1 MTSASSTRRK
11 SRAKRPRK
19 TKAEPKSATEKLAE
33 DVAFDIDQQ
42 VVQDV
47 QPPQPPEAVE
57 VNGQKLVRVER
68 DAVRTSM
75 DDLENSDFQLP
86 QGETGQVQSETD
98 PEESE
103 TNEPE
108 GETEPLDSETEQADD
123 EPETEA
129 PAEPSKLEQIVQ
141 KHTQRDEQPEPEE
154 LPSVEQVA
162 ARTQLHGHTN
172 PVPPTESDPAK
183 REKPTMGP
191 VSFTAA
197 AAPDLSDPKAKPRS
211 LEDLMG
217 TFPVGDGQYFIRVNR
232 RGPKTWSG
240 YHCAGVQRPIRTSM
254 TMGQFVREYGGGEY
268 TLTVYGPPKRGG
280 IPDPESGR
288 IRPKALTGDVPLT
301 VPYAAPYGGPPNPEA
316 SINPEDELTEDEWM
330 QQEDEQM
337 RYGPAF
343 RPIGTRPTTPA
354 DAKIHEADLLAHER
368 EQERIERL
376 ARERAEQS
384 ASLPSQIAPLLDT
397 VQSSSARMLEMMTE
411 RQREETERV
420 RAEREEERQRRIELE
435 KERTRREEEDRKE
448 RKRAS
453 DEERQ
458 KLEEERQRLAS
469 KPSAAEELANATQ
482 AMMSP
487 VIAALTR
494 KGDGEGKSEAEAL
507 RLHIAQMQDANKS
520 ELQRIH
526 EAHQSEMRRER
537 EAHEAALRREQERA
551 QDIAERAEKRSAEAE
566 ERADRRIREV
576 QERAERDVRQAK
588 EDGDKRVADAERIW
602 KDRLEDERRNHERE
616 LRSLNT
622 SFDTR
627 VSTEKSIADNARM
640 MLQGEVER
648 ERSEKVRY
656 QQEATEKGDIVAQ
669 VQKVTAVAESLGMKP
684 AGESETPGDWK
695 SQLLQVG
702 VNLAQNLPEIVQNAG
717 DAVAKA
723 KNPHVQVIQQPGM
736 YAAPALPPAPG
747 MSAPMMPA
755 APGAFAT
762 EDGVD
767 FEGTPGTSE
776 AYYPGAAA
784 TRPGMVPPQAQAEPI
799 APAPDMM
806 GQSVPPP
813 EPAQPIAAQMPPG
826 PPIAPAPA
834 APPAAMPPPPQNVPL
849 PPAAPAPQRRTAAP
863 APQPAPAAAPAPQP
877 AAASVVPDEQILA
890 LRPVFEDAFNQ
901 RISADQFAEDLI
913 AESGAD
919 LVRQIVAVL
928 TPEAITAALTK
939 SPEGARSPL
948 VRREGQQ
955 WLKAIFVSVRKRVGT

>member
-1 MTSASSTRRK
+1 MTAAASSKRK
-11 SRAKRPRK
+11 SRSKRTRK
-19 TKAEPKSATEKLAE
+19 PKAEPKSVTDKLAE
-33 DVAFDIDQQ
+33 DTAFDIDQEM
-42 VVQDV
+42 VRDV
-47 QPPQPPEAVE
+47 QEPEPPGSVE
-57 VNGQKLVRVER
+57 VNGQTLVRVDR
-68 DAVRTSM
+68 DSQRTSM
-75 DDLENSDFQLP
+75 DDLEDSDFQLP
-86 QGETGQVQSETD
+86 QGETKQPESETD
-98 PEESE
+98 ESE
-103 TNEPE
+103 GKTDPDELETDEPVDREPE
-108 GETEPLDSETEQADD
+108 PN
-123 EPETEA
+123 
-129 PAEPSKLEQIVQ
+129 KLEQIVQ
-141 KHTQRDEQPEPEE
+141 KHSRRQENFEPED
-154 LPSVEQVA
+154 LPTVQEIA
-162 ARTQLHGHTN
+162 ASTQLHGHTN
-172 PVPPTESDPAK
+172 PVPPDESDPAK
-183 REKPTMGP
+183 RDKPTMGP
-191 VSFTAA
+191 VRFTEA

-211 LEDLMG
+211 LEDLMA

-268 TLTVYGPPKRGG
+268 ALTVYGPPKRGG
-280 IPDPESGR
+280 IPDPETGQ
-288 IRPKALTGDVPLT
+288 IRPKAMTGDVQLT

-316 SINPEDELTEDEWM
+316 SIDPEDELTDDEWM
-330 QQEDEQM
+330 QQEDQQM

-343 RPIGTRPTTPA
+343 RPLGARPTTPA
-354 DAKIHEADLLAHER
+354 DAKIHEAELLAHER
-368 EQERIERL
+368 EQERQERL
-376 ARERAEQS
+376 ARERAEQQ
-384 ASLPSQIAPLLDT
+384 ANLPSQIAPLLDT

-420 RAEREEERQRRIELE
+420 RAEREEERERRIELE
-435 KERTRREEEDRKE
+435 KERARREEEDRRE
-448 RKRAS
+448 RKRATE
-453 DEERQ
+453 EERK
-458 KLEEERQRLAS
+458 KLEEERERLAS

-494 KGDGEGKSEAEAL
+494 KGDGEGKEAAEAL
-507 RLHIAQMQDANKS
+507 RFQIAQMQDANKS

-566 ERADRRIREV
+566 DRADRRIREA

-622 SFDTR
+622 NFDTR
-627 VSTEKSIADNARM
+627 LSTEKSVADNARI

-648 ERSEKVRY
+648 ERSEKARY

-736 YAAPALPPAPG
+736 YSPPALPPAPG
-747 MSAPMMPA
+747 MGMPMMP
-755 APGAFAT
+755 GGFAT

-767 FEGTPGTSE
+767 FEGAAGTPDGH
-776 AYYPGAAA
+776 YPGPAG
-784 TRPGMVPPQAQAEPI
+784 TRPGIVPPQPAPVAEPI
-799 APAPDMM
+799 APAPDMV

-813 EPAQPIAAQMPPG
+813 QPAQPIASQMPPG
-826 PPIAPAPA
+826 PPIAPAPPLA
-834 APPAAMPPPPQNVPL
+834 SAAMPPPPQNVPL
-849 PPAAPAPQRRTAAP
+849 PPAAPAPRKSAPTAARQPPP
-863 APQPAPAAAPAPQP
+863 APMPAPQP
-877 AAASVVPDEQILA
+877 AAPPVILDDQILA
-890 LRPVFEDAFNQ
+890 LRPVFENAFDQ
-901 RISADQFAEDLI
+901 KMSAEQFAEDLI

-919 LVRQIVAVL
+919 LVRQIAAVL

-939 SPEGARSPL
+939 SPDGARSPL

-955 WLKAIFVSVRKRVGT
+955 WLKAIFVAVRKRVGT